1 MGRSS
6 NEELGHHVVCC
17 LSISFCNAFTMSITP
32 CAATSCNRNYGF
44 AVYRYTANLAFGASR
59 QGGLGA
65 RIGERGEL
73 PGIPARSRG
82 PALRPRASST
92 RASALTHSPRLAAP
106 PRRLQPK
113 YRVDRDFGV
122 APCRQ
127 SPSVPRRER
136 LRYCG
141 TACKKLTQG
150 TQGLA
155 WLRPLSIVASPAPNS
170 PPTPR
175 VNWTEAPPL
184 TV

>member
-141 TACKKLTQG
+141 HSMQKADPGHAGSRL
-150 TQGLA
+150 
-155 WLRPLSIVASPAPNS
+155 V
-170 PPTPR
+170 
-175 VNWTEAPPL
+175 APPQYSGLPGPQL
-184 TV
+184 TTHAPRQLD